1 MASVMTVAPHQ
12 PRPPFVSGYLDDLL
26 ARFADDDGGEVATY
40 IPELARSTPT
50 FGICLATADGALY
63 EAGDTRAPFTIQSI
77 SKPLSTGSRS
87 STCGRSAVSAKVGVE
102 PSGEAFNAISLEP
115 ERAARVNPMIN
126 AGAIAD
132 AALVAGDGRR
142 PVRRCAS
149 GRLLALAGRRLAS
162 TRASTAPSA
171 RPGTAT
177 ARSRTCCATSASSA
191 TTPRPALD
199 LYFRQCS
206 ISVDCRDLALMAAT
220 LANGGVNPRTGER
233 VAARSRPRA
242 ERAERD
248 GHLRDVRLRRRMAR
262 PRRHAGEE
270 RRRRRGPRGAARS
283 PRHGRL
289 LAAARRPRQQRP
301 GHRVCRELSR
311 GLALHLVRPGE
322 RHAPVI
328 RASSTIAERPSKRVR
343 LRGQRL
349 ALDQHA
355 ARTAVFELQGELGF
369 AAVEA
374 VSRKLTTD
382 GDRAELVVLDL
393 RRILRADPSG
403 FGLLAALGRQLER
416 RGGRLA
422 VAGAPELSSA
432 PEEGIACS
440 FDDLDRALEWC
451 EEELLGELG
460 QGAEGDGISIEHH
473 ELLSGLTGDEVA
485 ELDRE
490 LGFVSAAPHD
500 LLAQAGEPAHE
511 LLLVTRGTL
520 SVYSAAE
527 GPSAG

>member
-1 MASVMTVAPHQ
+1 MAVYS
-12 PRPPFVSGYLDDLL
+12 PRV
-26 ARFADDDGGEVATY
+26 
-40 IPELARSTPT
+40 
-50 FGICLATADGALY
+50 
-63 EAGDTRAPFTIQSI
+63 
-77 SKPLSTGSRS
+77 
-87 STCGRSAVSAKVGVE
+87 
-102 PSGEAFNAISLEP
+102 
-115 ERAARVNPMIN
+115 
-126 AGAIAD
+126 
-132 AALVAGDGRR
+132 
-142 PVRRCAS
+142 
-149 GRLLALAGRRLAS
+149 
-162 TRASTAPSA
+162 
-171 RPGTAT
+171 
-177 ARSRTCCATSASSA
+177 
-191 TTPRPALD
+191 
-199 LYFRQCS
+199 
-206 ISVDCRDLALMAAT
+206 
-220 LANGGVNPRTGER
+220 
-233 VAARSRPRA
+233 
-242 ERAERD
+242 D
-248 GHLRDVRLRRRMAR
+248 GHGNSVR
-262 PRRHAGEE
+262 GI
-270 RRRRRGPRGAARS
+270 G
-283 PRHGRL
+283 
-289 LAAARRPRQQRP
+289 
-301 GHRVCRELSR
+301 VCRELSR

-382 GDRAELVVLDL
+382 GDRAELVVVDL

-403 FGLLAALGRQLER
+403 FGLLASLGRQLER

-527 GPSAG
+527 GSERRLTTLSAGMTFGELPFVDRGARTADVRADSQVECRILSYDAIDRLELTNPALYGKLLRNVLGIVIARLHAANLEADRLSA